1 MITRKVELDPDN
13 PGSWRIVNAQTGKPV
28 VINLPKKEADD
39 FAARMEKAAK
49 LKAKV

>member
-13 PGSWRIVNAQTGKPV
+13 HGAWRIINAQTGKPV

-39 FAARMEKAAK
+39 
-49 LKAKV
+49 LHTQLVQTYSSNSL

>member
-1 MITRKVELDPDN
+1 MKRIVEPDPLHK
-13 PGSWRIVNAQTGKPV
+13 GAWQIVNAETGKPV

-49 LKAKV
+49 LKAKG